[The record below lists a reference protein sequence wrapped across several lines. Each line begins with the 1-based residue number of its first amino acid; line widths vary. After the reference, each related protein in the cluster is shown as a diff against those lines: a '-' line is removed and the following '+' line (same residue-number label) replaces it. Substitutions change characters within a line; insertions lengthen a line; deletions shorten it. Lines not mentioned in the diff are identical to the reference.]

1 MHMTATGDSGDG
13 SPRTTVGKAL
23 LLLFR
28 NPSYYFVQHW
38 NWKSALFA
46 AINRGTIFFVATMR
60 RGRAEISIAVLVEI
74 VFSCATAGIYAA
86 FTQAMRF
93 AQPGWLAAL
102 ILALAIP
109 LALCGIDFAAHVYTG
124 MHNVRP
130 AVTFATVLSVI
141 STLFNLFMMRRGAMV
156 VGEDSQPLWRDLIR
170 VPVLFVQFL
179 IAGPL
184 WAWSLVFGKAKNRV
198 QPWCD

>member
-1 MHMTATGDSGDG
+1 
-13 SPRTTVGKAL
+13 L
-23 LLLFR
+23 LQLFR
-28 NPSYYFVQHW
+28 NPFYYFVQHW

-46 AINRGTIFFVATMR
+46 AMNRGTIFFLATMR

-102 ILALAIP
+102 ILALGIP
-109 LALCGIDFAAHVYTG
+109 SALCGVDYFAHVYTG
-124 MHNVRP
+124 MRDVRP
-130 AVTFATVLSVI
+130 AVTFATGLSVL
-141 STLFNLFMMRRGAMV
+141 STLFNLFMMRRGTMV
-156 VGEDSQPLWRDLIR
+156 VGEESQPLWRDLLR
-170 VPVLFVQFL
+170 VPVLFAQFV

-184 WAWSLVFGKAKNRV
+184 WAWNLLFGKAKSGV
-198 QPWCD
+198 QPSCD

>member
-1 MHMTATGDSGDG
+1 VISNADSGDG
-13 SPRTTVGKAL
+13 SPRVAVGEAL
-23 LLLFR
+23 AEVLRHPF
-28 NPSYYFVQHW
+28 YYFIQHW

-46 AINRGTIFFVATMR
+46 AINRGTIFLVATMR

-86 FTQAMRF
+86 FTQAVRF
-93 AQPGWLAAL
+93 AQPEWLAAS
-102 ILALAIP
+102 IVAVGIPSALYGFDY
-109 LALCGIDFAAHVYTG
+109 LAHVYTG

-130 AVTFATVLSVI
+130 AVTFATALSVV

-156 VGEDSQPLWRDLIR
+156 VGEESQPLWRDLMR
-170 VPVLFVQFL
+170 VPVLFVQFV

-184 WAWSLVFGKAKNRV
+184 WVWNLFFRKGKSGA
-198 QPWCD
+198 QPSCD

>member
-1 MHMTATGDSGDG
+1 MMANGDSGNG
-13 SPRTTVGKAL
+13 SPRTTVGRAL
-23 LLLFR
+23 LQLFR
-28 NPSYYFVQHW
+28 NPFYYFVQHW

-60 RGRAEISIAVLVEI
+60 RGRAEISTAVLVEI

-93 AQPGWLAAL
+93 AQPGWLAAA
-102 ILALAIP
+102 IVAVGIPSALYGFDY
-109 LALCGIDFAAHVYTG
+109 LAHVYTG

-130 AVTFATVLSVI
+130 AVTFATALSVV

-156 VGEDSQPLWRDLIR
+156 VGEESQPLWRDLMR
-170 VPVLFVQFL
+170 VPVLFVQFV

-184 WAWSLVFGKAKNRV
+184 WAWKLFFGKAKSGV
-198 QPWCD
+198 QPSCD